1 MNLFKSISSFNRLNG
16 KLVSRSTVRSRL
28 RKIATNKELAAS
40 TQGKKMVEIL
50 NKILTQMPEAGS
62 ARIYF
67 DPIPP
72 AYGLAGKNKPIE
84 VEVVLYGIE
93 RAQAEDGVALD
104 GPEKIYDFIT
114 EMIVKAIKKDGLIW
128 RKAWSTPGEGIPASN
143 FITKKP
149 YRGLNSFLLNFY
161 ARIVQG
167 KTHPY
172 WLTFGQVEKLGGKIR
187 KGAKSSVVIYYDI
200 IYRHAETGEELAE
213 SDIESMRE
221 KEYYAVP
228 LVRYYRVFNGNDIT
242 GIDWKLPPPPNNHER
257 IESAER
263 IVENMPKAPVIYH
276 RGDRAYYS
284 PRLDNIVVPEI
295 NYFDREQEYYSTLF
309 HEMVHS
315 TAHKSRIGRDMSG
328 RFGSKAYAFEE
339 LIAEIGASFLSG
351 EAGILYHTLDNSAAY
366 IKGWKKRL
374 IAAMED
380 DNKFIFRA
388 AAQAQRAADYILA
401 RGEYE
406 KLKKKKSS
414 VKQKELAPALGN
426 PAPPT
431 NGQPD
436 SLFVRADQAPPQPE
450 DVFTLPGP
458 IGKLLGKLQRYKL
471 AIALHG
477 DYHGGKSEFA
487 MQLIDA
493 FADRGM
499 RVGLFDLEQGGLY
512 SKDTLA
518 SIKRNIKPG
527 NRSRLA
533 VAAEAP
539 GGLDEIKRYADKFDV
554 IVIDSWQKL
563 GFITNEKF
571 DELRKEYPNT
581 IWVVIFQQNAAG
593 EVRGGAAA
601 NYDAP
606 VVLRAVRADRYDFS
620 RNYIEV
626 KKNRGNPTDRWY
638 MIAAKRV
645 VNNIPEHKPE
655 KDGNSTS

>member
-1 MNLFKSISSFNRLNG
+1 MNLYKSISSFNRLNG

-72 AYGLAGKNKPIE
+72 AYGLAGTKQPIE
-84 VEVVLYGIE
+84 
-93 RAQAEDGVALD
+93 
-104 GPEKIYDFIT
+104 
-114 EMIVKAIKKDGLIW
+114 
-128 RKAWSTPGEGIPASN
+128 
-143 FITKKP
+143 
-149 YRGLNSFLLNFY
+149 
-161 ARIVQG
+161 
-167 KTHPY
+167 
-172 WLTFGQVEKLGGKIR
+172 
-187 KGAKSSVVIYYDI
+187 
-200 IYRHAETGEELAE
+200 
-213 SDIESMRE
+213 
-221 KEYYAVP
+221 
-228 LVRYYRVFNGNDIT
+228 
-242 GIDWKLPPPPNNHER
+242 
-257 IESAER
+257 
-263 IVENMPKAPVIYH
+263 
-276 RGDRAYYS
+276 
-284 PRLDNIVVPEI
+284 
-295 NYFDREQEYYSTLF
+295 
-309 HEMVHS
+309 
-315 TAHKSRIGRDMSG
+315 
-328 RFGSKAYAFEE
+328 
-339 LIAEIGASFLSG
+339 
-351 EAGILYHTLDNSAAY
+351 
-366 IKGWKKRL
+366 
-374 IAAMED
+374 
-380 DNKFIFRA
+380 
-388 AAQAQRAADYILA
+388 
-401 RGEYE
+401 
-406 KLKKKKSS
+406 
-414 VKQKELAPALGN
+414 PALGN

-477 DYHGGKSEFA
+477 DYHGGKSEFS

-512 SKDTLA
+512 SKDTLT